1 MLSTVLAG
9 GPRRAAQPPRTPVH
23 RRAVALM
30 QQQEQDFRV
39 DVRRTA
45 SEMKQLLHDSENACN
60 TVELAISTEQ
70 LERILMHQL
79 YAPAGSRPKY
89 VFFDVDECLVMP
101 ATPFIDGLPG
111 SDALVRKL
119 VLCGETVHA
128 ALRRKM
134 IEAYYSAPLTL
145 VDAGTTAPAPR
156 PSTSADSPSSGLR
169 LHAARGRTTP
179 CRRRPLPTRGRPAP
193 AHRRPARP
201 RRERARPDEPRLEQL
216 AFPLRLAQRASGR
229 GAGGKGPRPCLRI
242 APHRLAWWL
251 PRLRP
256 PRRTPERRL
265 RAACT
270 RVVASG
276 ARLSL
281 LPRRGACHFAPAR
294 WRRSSGT
301 ASASRRWPTS
311 SAASTATT
319 PRRAA
324 SCTPAA
330 SR

>member
-145 VDAGTTAPAPR
+145 VDAG
-156 PSTSADSPSSGLR
+156 
-169 LHAARGRTTP
+169 
-179 CRRRPLPTRGRPAP
+179 
-193 AHRRPARP
+193 
-201 RRERARPDEPRLEQL
+201 
-216 AFPLRLAQRASGR
+216 
-229 GAGGKGPRPCLRI
+229 
-242 APHRLAWWL
+242 L
-251 PRLRP
+251 PRLIADLRGRGVSVHGLTSRGSSSSHFP
-256 PRRTPERRL
+256 FAWHNAQVVEALERHRVCFSPLADEFCGEHGDNTKAGGILYAGGEQMNKAVLMQKVTRGAPSTLVDNSETKLFKATSLGRACVHGVHFTRAWAREASDAERR
-265 RAACT
+265 RWIT
-270 RVVASG
+270 TQ
-276 ARLSL
+276 RLS
-281 LPRRGACHFAPAR
+281 AP
-294 WRRSSGT
+294 GQ
-301 ASASRRWPTS
+301 PKEQDFGI
-311 SAASTATT
+311 
-319 PRRAA
+319 
-324 SCTPAA
+324 
-330 SR
+330 